1 MCGVYGKPSKVIR
14 TLAVVGGSGGD
25 YLPDAQRAHADALLT
40 GEVRHHHTWE
50 AWARDVVL
58 LEGGHAETEQPGVV
72 RLGATATRVP
82 RPAQCGGLRGG
93 KRRMKAYRV
102 LIVDDEPVIRLDLR
116 TMLEAMGHEVVGEA
130 DNGADA
136 LQLARTLQPDLV
148 IADLMMPEMDGIELS
163 RRLAKE
169 RIAPV
174 LVLTAYSEPEM
185 VMGADRAGVLGYLVK
200 PFREADL
207 APAIQVAIS
216 RYRELRAL
224 EAQNLNLA
232 QEIQARRAHRARQ
245 ARADAATR
253 TFRRGGVPPPAADR
267 RADGQTARRSR
278 RSDPAGVS
286 SAARKRVVEG
296 RMARPPQSSA
306 QLPRLRPRLR
316 TQRHIRAAQ

>member
-1 MCGVYGKPSKVIR
+1 
-14 TLAVVGGSGGD
+14 
-25 YLPDAQRAHADALLT
+25 
-40 GEVRHHHTWE
+40 
-50 AWARDVVL
+50 
-58 LEGGHAETEQPGVV
+58 
-72 RLGATATRVP
+72 
-82 RPAQCGGLRGG
+82 
-93 KRRMKAYRV
+93 MKAYRV

-130 DNGADA
+130 DNGVDA

-148 IADLMMPEMDGIELS
+148 IADIMMPEMDGIELS

-232 QEIQARRAHRARQ
+232 QEIQARRRIGRAKRVLMQ
-245 ARADAATR
+245 QLGLSEEEA
-253 TFRRGGVPPPAADR
+253 FRRLQ
-267 RADGQTARRSR
+267 QTAEQTGKPLAEVAEAILLAYQVQPES
-278 RSDPAGVS
+278 
-286 SAARKRVVEG
+286 E
-296 RMARPPQSSA
+296 
-306 QLPRLRPRLR
+306 L
-316 TQRHIRAAQ
+316 

>member
-1 MCGVYGKPSKVIR
+1 
-14 TLAVVGGSGGD
+14 
-25 YLPDAQRAHADALLT
+25 
-40 GEVRHHHTWE
+40 
-50 AWARDVVL
+50 
-58 LEGGHAETEQPGVV
+58 
-72 RLGATATRVP
+72 
-82 RPAQCGGLRGG
+82 
-93 KRRMKAYRV
+93 MKTYRV

-207 APAIQVAIS
+207 APAIQVAVS

-232 QEIQARRAHRARQ
+232 QEIQARRRIGRAKRVLMQ
-245 ARADAATR
+245 QLGLSEEEA
-253 TFRRGGVPPPAADR
+253 FRRLQ
-267 RADGQTARRSR
+267 QTAEQTGKPLAEVAEAILLAYQVQPES
-278 RSDPAGVS
+278 
-286 SAARKRVVEG
+286 E
-296 RMARPPQSSA
+296 
-306 QLPRLRPRLR
+306 L
-316 TQRHIRAAQ
+316 

>member
-1 MCGVYGKPSKVIR
+1 
-14 TLAVVGGSGGD
+14 
-25 YLPDAQRAHADALLT
+25 
-40 GEVRHHHTWE
+40 
-50 AWARDVVL
+50 
-58 LEGGHAETEQPGVV
+58 
-72 RLGATATRVP
+72 
-82 RPAQCGGLRGG
+82 
-93 KRRMKAYRV
+93 MKAYRV

-148 IADLMMPEMDGIELS
+148 IADIMMPEMDGIELS

-232 QEIQARRAHRARQ
+232 QEIQARRRIGRAKRVLMQ
-245 ARADAATR
+245 QLGLSEEEA
-253 TFRRGGVPPPAADR
+253 FRRLQ
-267 RADGQTARRSR
+267 QTAEQTGKPLAEVAEAILLAYQVQPESE
-278 RSDPAGVS
+278 S
-286 SAARKRVVEG
+286 
-296 RMARPPQSSA
+296 
-306 QLPRLRPRLR
+306 
-316 TQRHIRAAQ
+316 

>member
-1 MCGVYGKPSKVIR
+1 
-14 TLAVVGGSGGD
+14 
-25 YLPDAQRAHADALLT
+25 
-40 GEVRHHHTWE
+40 
-50 AWARDVVL
+50 
-58 LEGGHAETEQPGVV
+58 
-72 RLGATATRVP
+72 
-82 RPAQCGGLRGG
+82 
-93 KRRMKAYRV
+93 MKTYRV

-116 TMLEAMGHEVVGEA
+116 TMLETMGHEVVGEA
-130 DNGADA
+130 DNGVDA

-232 QEIQARRAHRARQ
+232 QEMQARRRIGRAKRVLMQ
-245 ARADAATR
+245 QLGLSEEEA
-253 TFRRGGVPPPAADR
+253 FRRLQ
-267 RADGQTARRSR
+267 QTAEQTGKPLAEVAEAILLAYQVQPES
-278 RSDPAGVS
+278 
-286 SAARKRVVEG
+286 E
-296 RMARPPQSSA
+296 
-306 QLPRLRPRLR
+306 L
-316 TQRHIRAAQ
+316 

>member
-1 MCGVYGKPSKVIR
+1 
-14 TLAVVGGSGGD
+14 
-25 YLPDAQRAHADALLT
+25 
-40 GEVRHHHTWE
+40 
-50 AWARDVVL
+50 
-58 LEGGHAETEQPGVV
+58 
-72 RLGATATRVP
+72 
-82 RPAQCGGLRGG
+82 
-93 KRRMKAYRV
+93 MKAYRV

-130 DNGADA
+130 DNGVDA

-148 IADLMMPEMDGIELS
+148 IADIMMPEMDGIELS

-207 APAIQVAIS
+207 APAIQVAVS

-232 QEIQARRAHRARQ
+232 QEIQARRRIGRAKRVLMQ
-245 ARADAATR
+245 QLGLSEEEA
-253 TFRRGGVPPPAADR
+253 FRRLQ
-267 RADGQTARRSR
+267 QTAEQTGKPLAEVAEAVLLAYQVQPESE
-278 RSDPAGVS
+278 S
-286 SAARKRVVEG
+286 
-296 RMARPPQSSA
+296 
-306 QLPRLRPRLR
+306 
-316 TQRHIRAAQ
+316 

>member
-1 MCGVYGKPSKVIR
+1 
-14 TLAVVGGSGGD
+14 
-25 YLPDAQRAHADALLT
+25 
-40 GEVRHHHTWE
+40 
-50 AWARDVVL
+50 
-58 LEGGHAETEQPGVV
+58 
-72 RLGATATRVP
+72 
-82 RPAQCGGLRGG
+82 
-93 KRRMKAYRV
+93 MKTYRV

-130 DNGADA
+130 DNGLDA

-148 IADLMMPEMDGIELS
+148 IADIMMPEMDGIELS

-232 QEIQARRAHRARQ
+232 QEIQARRRIGRAKRVLMQ
-245 ARADAATR
+245 QLGLSEEEA
-253 TFRRGGVPPPAADR
+253 FRRLQ
-267 RADGQTARRSR
+267 QTAEQTGKPLAEVAEAILLAYQVQPESE
-278 RSDPAGVS
+278 S
-286 SAARKRVVEG
+286 
-296 RMARPPQSSA
+296 
-306 QLPRLRPRLR
+306 
-316 TQRHIRAAQ
+316 

>member
-1 MCGVYGKPSKVIR
+1 
-14 TLAVVGGSGGD
+14 
-25 YLPDAQRAHADALLT
+25 
-40 GEVRHHHTWE
+40 
-50 AWARDVVL
+50 
-58 LEGGHAETEQPGVV
+58 
-72 RLGATATRVP
+72 
-82 RPAQCGGLRGG
+82 
-93 KRRMKAYRV
+93 MKAYRV

-224 EAQNLNLA
+224 ETQNLNLA
-232 QEIQARRAHRARQ
+232 QEMQARRRIGRAKRVLMQ
-245 ARADAATR
+245 QLGIAEEEA
-253 TFRRGGVPPPAADR
+253 FRRLQ
-267 RADGQTARRSR
+267 QTAEQTGKPLAEVAEAILLAYQVQPESE
-278 RSDPAGVS
+278 S
-286 SAARKRVVEG
+286 
-296 RMARPPQSSA
+296 
-306 QLPRLRPRLR
+306 
-316 TQRHIRAAQ
+316 

>member
-1 MCGVYGKPSKVIR
+1 
-14 TLAVVGGSGGD
+14 
-25 YLPDAQRAHADALLT
+25 
-40 GEVRHHHTWE
+40 
-50 AWARDVVL
+50 
-58 LEGGHAETEQPGVV
+58 
-72 RLGATATRVP
+72 
-82 RPAQCGGLRGG
+82 
-93 KRRMKAYRV
+93 MKTYRV

-148 IADLMMPEMDGIELS
+148 IADIMMPEMDGIELS

-207 APAIQVAIS
+207 APAIQVAVS

-232 QEIQARRAHRARQ
+232 QEMQARRRIGRAKRVLIQ
-245 ARADAATR
+245 QLGLSEEDA
-253 TFRRGGVPPPAADR
+253 FRRLQ
-267 RADGQTARRSR
+267 QTAEQTGKPLAEVAEAILLAYQVQPESE
-278 RSDPAGVS
+278 A
-286 SAARKRVVEG
+286 
-296 RMARPPQSSA
+296 
-306 QLPRLRPRLR
+306 
-316 TQRHIRAAQ
+316 

>member
-1 MCGVYGKPSKVIR
+1 
-14 TLAVVGGSGGD
+14 
-25 YLPDAQRAHADALLT
+25 
-40 GEVRHHHTWE
+40 
-50 AWARDVVL
+50 
-58 LEGGHAETEQPGVV
+58 
-72 RLGATATRVP
+72 
-82 RPAQCGGLRGG
+82 
-93 KRRMKAYRV
+93 MKTYRV

-130 DNGADA
+130 DNGVDA

-148 IADLMMPEMDGIELS
+148 IADIMMPEMDGIELS

-232 QEIQARRAHRARQ
+232 QEMQARRRIGRAKRMLMQ
-245 ARADAATR
+245 QLGLSEEEA
-253 TFRRGGVPPPAADR
+253 FRRLQ
-267 RADGQTARRSR
+267 QTAEQTGKSLAEVAEAVLLAYQVQPE
-278 RSDPAGVS
+278 SES
-286 SAARKRVVEG
+286 
-296 RMARPPQSSA
+296 
-306 QLPRLRPRLR
+306 
-316 TQRHIRAAQ
+316 

>member
-1 MCGVYGKPSKVIR
+1 
-14 TLAVVGGSGGD
+14 
-25 YLPDAQRAHADALLT
+25 
-40 GEVRHHHTWE
+40 
-50 AWARDVVL
+50 
-58 LEGGHAETEQPGVV
+58 
-72 RLGATATRVP
+72 
-82 RPAQCGGLRGG
+82 
-93 KRRMKAYRV
+93 MKTYRV

-174 LVLTAYSEPEM
+174 LILTAYSEPEM
-185 VMGADRAGVLGYLVK
+185 VAGADRSGVLGYLVK

-207 APAIQVAIS
+207 APAIQVAVS

-232 QEIQARRAHRARQ
+232 QEIQARRRIGRAKRVLMQ
-245 ARADAATR
+245 QLGLSEAEA
-253 TFRRGGVPPPAADR
+253 FRRLQ
-267 RADGQTARRSR
+267 QTAEQTGKPLAEVAEAILLAYQVQPDS
-278 RSDPAGVS
+278 
-286 SAARKRVVEG
+286 EG
-296 RMARPPQSSA
+296 
-306 QLPRLRPRLR
+306 
-316 TQRHIRAAQ
+316 

>member
-1 MCGVYGKPSKVIR
+1 
-14 TLAVVGGSGGD
+14 
-25 YLPDAQRAHADALLT
+25 
-40 GEVRHHHTWE
+40 
-50 AWARDVVL
+50 
-58 LEGGHAETEQPGVV
+58 
-72 RLGATATRVP
+72 
-82 RPAQCGGLRGG
+82 
-93 KRRMKAYRV
+93 MKTYRV

-148 IADLMMPEMDGIELS
+148 IADIMMPEMDGIELS

-232 QEIQARRAHRARQ
+232 QEMQARRRIGRAKRVLMQ
-245 ARADAATR
+245 QLGIAEEEA
-253 TFRRGGVPPPAADR
+253 FRRLQ
-267 RADGQTARRSR
+267 QTAEQTGKPLAEVAEAVLLAYQVQPESE
-278 RSDPAGVS
+278 S
-286 SAARKRVVEG
+286 
-296 RMARPPQSSA
+296 
-306 QLPRLRPRLR
+306 
-316 TQRHIRAAQ
+316 

>member
-1 MCGVYGKPSKVIR
+1 
-14 TLAVVGGSGGD
+14 
-25 YLPDAQRAHADALLT
+25 
-40 GEVRHHHTWE
+40 
-50 AWARDVVL
+50 
-58 LEGGHAETEQPGVV
+58 
-72 RLGATATRVP
+72 
-82 RPAQCGGLRGG
+82 
-93 KRRMKAYRV
+93 MKTYRV

-232 QEIQARRAHRARQ
+232 QEIQARRRIGRAKRVLMQ
-245 ARADAATR
+245 QLGLSEEEA
-253 TFRRGGVPPPAADR
+253 FRRLQ
-267 RADGQTARRSR
+267 QTAEQTGKPLAEVAEAILLAYQVQPESE
-278 RSDPAGVS
+278 S
-286 SAARKRVVEG
+286 
-296 RMARPPQSSA
+296 
-306 QLPRLRPRLR
+306 
-316 TQRHIRAAQ
+316 

>member
-1 MCGVYGKPSKVIR
+1 
-14 TLAVVGGSGGD
+14 
-25 YLPDAQRAHADALLT
+25 
-40 GEVRHHHTWE
+40 
-50 AWARDVVL
+50 
-58 LEGGHAETEQPGVV
+58 
-72 RLGATATRVP
+72 
-82 RPAQCGGLRGG
+82 
-93 KRRMKAYRV
+93 MKTYRV

-148 IADLMMPEMDGIELS
+148 IADIMMPEMDGIELS

-224 EAQNLNLA
+224 ETQNLNLA
-232 QEIQARRAHRARQ
+232 QEMQARRRIGRAKRVLMQ
-245 ARADAATR
+245 QLGIAEEDA
-253 TFRRGGVPPPAADR
+253 FRRLQ
-267 RADGQTARRSR
+267 QTAEQTGKPLAEVAEAILLAYQVQPESE
-278 RSDPAGVS
+278 S
-286 SAARKRVVEG
+286 
-296 RMARPPQSSA
+296 
-306 QLPRLRPRLR
+306 
-316 TQRHIRAAQ
+316 

>member
-1 MCGVYGKPSKVIR
+1 
-14 TLAVVGGSGGD
+14 
-25 YLPDAQRAHADALLT
+25 
-40 GEVRHHHTWE
+40 
-50 AWARDVVL
+50 
-58 LEGGHAETEQPGVV
+58 
-72 RLGATATRVP
+72 
-82 RPAQCGGLRGG
+82 
-93 KRRMKAYRV
+93 MKAYRV

-148 IADLMMPEMDGIELS
+148 IADIMMPEMDGIELS

-207 APAIQVAIS
+207 APAIQVAVS

-232 QEIQARRAHRARQ
+232 QEIQARRRIGRAKRVLMQ
-245 ARADAATR
+245 QLGLSEEEA
-253 TFRRGGVPPPAADR
+253 FRRLQ
-267 RADGQTARRSR
+267 QTAEQTGKPLAEVAEAILLAYQVQPES
-278 RSDPAGVS
+278 
-286 SAARKRVVEG
+286 E
-296 RMARPPQSSA
+296 
-306 QLPRLRPRLR
+306 L
-316 TQRHIRAAQ
+316 

>member
-1 MCGVYGKPSKVIR
+1 
-14 TLAVVGGSGGD
+14 
-25 YLPDAQRAHADALLT
+25 
-40 GEVRHHHTWE
+40 
-50 AWARDVVL
+50 
-58 LEGGHAETEQPGVV
+58 
-72 RLGATATRVP
+72 
-82 RPAQCGGLRGG
+82 
-93 KRRMKAYRV
+93 MKTYRV

-224 EAQNLNLA
+224 ETQNLNLA
-232 QEIQARRAHRARQ
+232 QEMQARRRIGRAKRVLMQ
-245 ARADAATR
+245 QLGIAEEDA
-253 TFRRGGVPPPAADR
+253 FRRLQ
-267 RADGQTARRSR
+267 QTAEQTGKPLAEVAEAILLAYQVQPESE
-278 RSDPAGVS
+278 S
-286 SAARKRVVEG
+286 
-296 RMARPPQSSA
+296 
-306 QLPRLRPRLR
+306 
-316 TQRHIRAAQ
+316 

>member
-1 MCGVYGKPSKVIR
+1 
-14 TLAVVGGSGGD
+14 
-25 YLPDAQRAHADALLT
+25 
-40 GEVRHHHTWE
+40 
-50 AWARDVVL
+50 
-58 LEGGHAETEQPGVV
+58 
-72 RLGATATRVP
+72 
-82 RPAQCGGLRGG
+82 
-93 KRRMKAYRV
+93 MKTYRV

-148 IADLMMPEMDGIELS
+148 IADIMMPEMDGIELS

-207 APAIQVAIS
+207 APAIQVAVS

-232 QEIQARRAHRARQ
+232 QEMQARRRIGRAKRVLMQ
-245 ARADAATR
+245 QLGLSEEEA
-253 TFRRGGVPPPAADR
+253 FRRLQ
-267 RADGQTARRSR
+267 QTAEQTGKPLAEVAEAILLAYQVQPES
-278 RSDPAGVS
+278 
-286 SAARKRVVEG
+286 E
-296 RMARPPQSSA
+296 
-306 QLPRLRPRLR
+306 L
-316 TQRHIRAAQ
+316 

>member
-1 MCGVYGKPSKVIR
+1 
-14 TLAVVGGSGGD
+14 
-25 YLPDAQRAHADALLT
+25 
-40 GEVRHHHTWE
+40 
-50 AWARDVVL
+50 
-58 LEGGHAETEQPGVV
+58 
-72 RLGATATRVP
+72 
-82 RPAQCGGLRGG
+82 
-93 KRRMKAYRV
+93 MKAYRV

-130 DNGADA
+130 DNGVDA

-148 IADLMMPEMDGIELS
+148 IADIMMPEMDGIELS

-232 QEIQARRAHRARQ
+232 QEIQARRRIGRAKRVLMQ
-245 ARADAATR
+245 QLGIAEEDA
-253 TFRRGGVPPPAADR
+253 FRRLQ
-267 RADGQTARRSR
+267 QTAEQTGKPLAEVAEAVLLAYQVQPESE
-278 RSDPAGVS
+278 S
-286 SAARKRVVEG
+286 
-296 RMARPPQSSA
+296 
-306 QLPRLRPRLR
+306 
-316 TQRHIRAAQ
+316 

>member
-1 MCGVYGKPSKVIR
+1 
-14 TLAVVGGSGGD
+14 
-25 YLPDAQRAHADALLT
+25 
-40 GEVRHHHTWE
+40 
-50 AWARDVVL
+50 
-58 LEGGHAETEQPGVV
+58 
-72 RLGATATRVP
+72 
-82 RPAQCGGLRGG
+82 
-93 KRRMKAYRV
+93 MKAYRV

-224 EAQNLNLA
+224 ETQNLNLA
-232 QEIQARRAHRARQ
+232 QEMQARRRIGRAKRVLMQ
-245 ARADAATR
+245 QLGIAEEDA
-253 TFRRGGVPPPAADR
+253 FRRLQ
-267 RADGQTARRSR
+267 QTAEQTGKPLAEVAEAVLLAYQVQPESE
-278 RSDPAGVS
+278 S
-286 SAARKRVVEG
+286 
-296 RMARPPQSSA
+296 
-306 QLPRLRPRLR
+306 
-316 TQRHIRAAQ
+316 

>member
-1 MCGVYGKPSKVIR
+1 
-14 TLAVVGGSGGD
+14 
-25 YLPDAQRAHADALLT
+25 
-40 GEVRHHHTWE
+40 
-50 AWARDVVL
+50 
-58 LEGGHAETEQPGVV
+58 
-72 RLGATATRVP
+72 
-82 RPAQCGGLRGG
+82 
-93 KRRMKAYRV
+93 MKAYRV

-130 DNGADA
+130 DNGVDA

-148 IADLMMPEMDGIELS
+148 IADIMMPEMDGIELS

-232 QEIQARRAHRARQ
+232 QEIQARRRIGRAKRVLMQ
-245 ARADAATR
+245 QLGLSEEEA
-253 TFRRGGVPPPAADR
+253 FRRLQ
-267 RADGQTARRSR
+267 QTAEQTGKPLAEVAEAILLAYQVQPESE
-278 RSDPAGVS
+278 S
-286 SAARKRVVEG
+286 
-296 RMARPPQSSA
+296 
-306 QLPRLRPRLR
+306 
-316 TQRHIRAAQ
+316 

>member
-1 MCGVYGKPSKVIR
+1 
-14 TLAVVGGSGGD
+14 
-25 YLPDAQRAHADALLT
+25 
-40 GEVRHHHTWE
+40 
-50 AWARDVVL
+50 
-58 LEGGHAETEQPGVV
+58 
-72 RLGATATRVP
+72 
-82 RPAQCGGLRGG
+82 
-93 KRRMKAYRV
+93 MKAYRV

-148 IADLMMPEMDGIELS
+148 IADIMMPEMDGIELS

-207 APAIQVAIS
+207 APAIQVAVS

-232 QEIQARRAHRARQ
+232 QEMQARRRIGRAKRVLMQ
-245 ARADAATR
+245 QLGLSEEEA
-253 TFRRGGVPPPAADR
+253 FRRLQ
-267 RADGQTARRSR
+267 QTAEQTGKPLAEVAEAVLLAYQVQPESE
-278 RSDPAGVS
+278 S
-286 SAARKRVVEG
+286 
-296 RMARPPQSSA
+296 
-306 QLPRLRPRLR
+306 
-316 TQRHIRAAQ
+316 